1 MRTRTTI
8 RRSAGDKVLTAVCY
22 VIAIAFAL
30 CCLIPFIMALSAS
43 FTNETALARDGFSL
57 FPTEFS
63 LDAYQMVFKS
73 SQIFQSYGV
82 SLFVTLAGTGLSL
95 LATIL
100 LAYPLAIGRLKYGG
114 KINFFV
120 YFTMLFSGGL
130 VPSYMLISRYLH
142 MKDSIWVLI
151 IPILINPWNM
161 FLLRNFFSSIPREL
175 VESGHIDGANDFT
188 IMWRI
193 VLPCATPALATIGLF
208 YYRKDLADKY
218 NITIDSDEK
227 LEEYFKAVKADID
240 AGTLQM
246 TAPFGVG
253 GTRAFYWLDHDLYE
267 KRASN
272 VFSIDSSAFGIGM
285 DMEAAVSSD
294 GKTVLGVATMG
305 DPDEAYAAFPAPYNK
320 NTRTDRAVNRL
331 TKWAAYTQPD
341 SQTENDAKTNLFFPC
356 KVAATE
362 SNIGNYTEYD
372 NAVKA
377 LGGELGVYVY
387 NPLMREGKPF
397 VSAPLTAWNFL
408 CVPQQSTKKDQAMKF
423 LDWLFTNSANHD
435 LFELGIEGEDW
446 EAVGEDEYRKLDGST
461 YSFPG
466 FEMTWNP
473 NFIRTNSDLPDDAKA
488 IVKYGN
494 DPDTYIASPIA
505 GFTFDNTAT
514 PELQT
519 AFAAVS
525 VIQTEYQPQIMLG
538 LTKDPAAAQALVD
551 EYYQKAEAAGLETIR
566 QAVQDQLQ
574 AFLDA
579 KNS

>member
-1 MRTRTTI
+1 MKKLTTRI
-8 RRSAGDKVLTAVCY
+8 M
-22 VIAIAFAL
+22 FAL
-30 CCLIPFIMALSAS
+30 LAAVMVFCLASCGGTDNPGSSNPGSNPGTSGGKTPEATTLKIYLFNQAEGFDRIAAKFEEETKDTLNIKLDIIWSDAQTHREKVPLMMGNQEEADLVFDAYWMNLSTMHNQGAYATLNEYFNNPEYPGLQAAFGNGFLDQVTDTDGNIFAIPFTQAA
-43 FTNETALARDGFSL
+43 ED
-57 FPTEFS
+57 
-63 LDAYQMVFKS
+63 
-73 SQIFQSYGV
+73 
-82 SLFVTLAGTGLSL
+82 
-95 LATIL
+95 
-100 LAYPLAIGRLKYGG
+100 
-114 KINFFV
+114 
-120 YFTMLFSGGL
+120 
-130 VPSYMLISRYLH
+130 
-142 MKDSIWVLI
+142 
-151 IPILINPWNM
+151 IPVI
-161 FLLRNFFSSIPREL
+161 
-175 VESGHIDGANDFT
+175 
-188 IMWRI
+188 
-193 VLPCATPALATIGLF
+193 

-320 NTRTDRAVNRL
+320 NTRTDRAVNKL

-341 SQTENDAKTNLFFPC
+341 SQTENDAKTNLFFPG

-473 NFIRTNSDLPDDAKA
+473 NFIRTNSGLPDDAKA